1 MGISRAVSLKQLR
14 TLSTFSYCQPGGERV
29 DAFKTNIDNKDQIL
43 IYKDLLGRPSL
54 GLQFQTDITKMK
66 QCSLVSWLSNP
77 NIVSLAIYIRNY
89 PILVL
94 QVSQKFMCNA
104 YFKLHG
110 FLPS

>member
-14 TLSTFSYCQPGGERV
+14 TLSTCERFSYCQPGGERV

-43 IYKDLLGRPSL
+43 IYKDLFDRPSL

-66 QCSLVSWLSNP
+66 QCSLVSLLSNP

-89 PILVL
+89 SILVL
-94 QVSQKFMCNA
+94 QVS
-104 YFKLHG
+104 
-110 FLPS
+110 